1 MHGLVMAVTIEVKVL
16 IQRFNFLQLPES
28 DSQKKKKSKV
38 QKNHFELADQLHA
51 QVSHSRC

>member
-28 DSQKKKKSKV
+28 DSQKKKKAKY
-38 QKNHFELADQLHA
+38 KKITLN
-51 QVSHSRC
+51 